1 MGAATRGWQHT
12 AIPCTHRDFRPH
24 GVISLRFAIRIL
36 QGTAHAL
43 GVGRQREAE

>member
-24 GVISLRFAIRIL
+24 GVISLRFAIRI
-36 QGTAHAL
+36 TPRHCPC
-43 GVGRQREAE
+43 VGRWAAA